1 MDLNLA
7 HDISIFLPWGLIKF
21 LCVIDP
27 RLILEVSLNLDQK
40 KLYNWAFYLSHSS
53 FVAVCIEYE

>member
-7 HDISIFLPWGLIKF
+7 HDIRIFLPWGLIKF
-21 LCVIDP
+21 LSVIDP

-40 KLYNWAFYLSHSS
+40 KLYN
-53 FVAVCIEYE
+53 

>member
-21 LCVIDP
+21 LSVIDP

-40 KLYNWAFYLSHSS
+40 KLQLGIL
-53 FVAVCIEYE
+53 FVS